1 MCEVTPKR
9 CEIACTG
16 ACHSVVD
23 YTKYDSS
30 CVAKPMKKETETTL
44 FTTEATQQKQH
55 TTHIYIYI
63 IYTSL
68 AISAHCCL
76 HWCSHRTSIPQFLL
90 RTCRVRHCTTAS
102 SLVRAAASPC
112 RVQESPRMGRRYL
125 WSNWILQSRY
135 CMRGII

>member
-1 MCEVTPKR
+1 MCEITPKR

-55 TTHIYIYI
+55 TTHIYIYTYYI
-63 IYTSL
+63 LI
-68 AISAHCCL
+68 CCHFGPL
-76 HWCSHRTSIPQFLL
+76 LFALVFAPYIHPSILL

-112 RVQESPRMGRRYL
+112 RVQESPSMGRRYL
-125 WSNWILQSRY
+125 WSNWILQSLSL
-135 CMRGII
+135 IHI